1 MWTSGDPNGWMHVME
16 RIAGLVDV
24 IEATFGPWN
33 DLKNGYGKLPLS
45 AQARVWP
52 TGSRSHP
59 PEKPPRHRFAGRE
72 AQMHSFGFLTALN
85 MPMEA
90 SFVPGNNPRITFT
103 QSFSHLHGRKSC
115 RIGAA
120 PKRSYGFRCR
130 RLVIRVDGCMVWNG
144 LLA

>member
-1 MWTSGDPNGWMHVME
+1 MRTSGDPSGWMHGVE

-33 DLKNGYGKLPLS
+33 NLKNGYGKLPLS
-45 AQARVWP
+45 AQALVWP

-72 AQMHSFGFLTALN
+72 AQMHSFGFLAALN

-90 SFVPGNNPRITFT
+90 SFVPGNNPRIAFT

-115 RIGAA
+115 QIGAA
-120 PKRSYGFRCR
+120 PKRFNGFRCG

>member
-1 MWTSGDPNGWMHVME
+1 MHGVE

-33 DLKNGYGKLPLS
+33 NLKNGYGKLPLS
-45 AQARVWP
+45 AQALVWP
-52 TGSRSHP
+52 TGSRPQP

-85 MPMEA
+85 MKMEV

-103 QSFSHLHGRKSC
+103 QNFSHKCSPQCGQLGQ
-115 RIGAA
+115 A
-120 PKRSYGFRCR
+120 
-130 RLVIRVDGCMVWNG
+130 LQQVQGCKC
-144 LLA
+144 